1 MDEVQKRALLLQV
14 AHMYYG
20 LGMTQ
25 EKIASRLYFSRS
37 RISHLLA
44 EAEESGLVA
53 FELRQQVS
61 RNQVLHDFLCSRF
74 HLQNAFVEERSFLT
88 ENEHHESIC
97 KTAADY
103 LCSQLDERTVL
114 SVSRGQ
120 TVYRI
125 VQKLKAAAPI
135 PSMAVIQTEGILS
148 MNDPYLDQM
157 DFVRR
162 IGELFSCQYE
172 HLMLPYMFDTAEMR
186 DAMLSQP
193 YNQSKLLRQR
203 DVNLIC
209 SSVCS
214 LRQWYRYIRDE
225 EYEWLVAH
233 GAVGSIQGNFYDIH
247 GNFLDAPLG
256 ARCVIP
262 PVSVLRGAKQVICVC
277 VGGYKENA
285 LLGIL
290 RSGVV
295 TTLVTNEQLAQRV
308 QQMLIEA
315 EAQ

>member
-1 MDEVQKRALLLQV
+1 MEGNQKRDLLLQI

-25 EKIASRLYFSRS
+25 EKIANRLFFSRS

-44 EAEESGLVA
+44 EAEENGLVA

-61 RNQVLHDFLCSRF
+61 QNQVLHDFLCSRF
-74 HLQNAFVEERSFLT
+74 RLQNAFVEERNFFT

-103 LCSQLDERTVL
+103 LCSQLDEHTVL
-114 SVSRGQ
+114 SISRGQ
-120 TVYRI
+120 TAYGI
-125 VQKLKAAAPI
+125 VQKMKAAAPI
-135 PSMAVIQTEGILS
+135 PTMAVIQTEGILS

-162 IGELFSCQYE
+162 IGEIFSCQYE
-172 HLMLPYMFDTAEMR
+172 HLMLPYMFDTAEMKE
-186 DAMLSQP
+186 AMLSQP
-193 YNQSKLLRQR
+193 FNQTKLLRQKEI
-203 DVNLIC
+203 NLVC
-209 SSVCS
+209 SSICS
-214 LRQWYRYIRDE
+214 LRQWHRYIRDE
-225 EYEWLVAH
+225 EYDWLVAR

-247 GNFLDAPLG
+247 GNFLDPPLRQ
-256 ARCVIP
+256 RCIIP
-262 PVSVLRGAKQVICVC
+262 PVSVLRGAQQLICVC

-290 RSGVV
+290 RSGLV
-295 TTLVTNEQLAQRV
+295 TTLVTNAQLAQRV
-308 QQMLIEA
+308 QQMLIES
-315 EAQ
+315 ESE